1 MRWVFDELEAGFEAG
16 LRCEAEQEAMA
27 AVRAEVGAT
36 VLWEQLAR
44 RIGGDATVVAG
55 TRAFR
60 GGVVASC
67 PEFVVLRAADGA
79 EHLIRYGPAVS
90 IALPAEAPTLR
101 PAPPAAAR
109 RYQFALAP
117 RELAVVPMNVVDE
130 DRHRGQAVERGVWSS
145 VIVGPQPAGQGPG
158 ALVVGAVQ
166 PPIGPLIQQGLVEP
180 LDLAIGLRT
189 IRASS
194 LAADPEPGGGLSE
207 DDRLG
212 VGLGVVGQDP
222 LDPDPVLGEEGGC
235 LDQEPGGCGAAL
247 IAQDL
252 AEGNPGTVIDSRVNG
267 VIADAPPPRSL
278 GPAVDAVAAAV
289 RDAAQLLDVEV
300 DQLAGPLALVADH
313 GAAGR
318 SVWARR
324 LRPWRRRMP

>member
-1 MRWVFDELEAGFEAG
+1 MFPSVCYHRLKPAMRWVFDELEAGFEAG

-67 PEFVVLRAADGA
+67 PEFLVLRAADGA

-117 RELAVVPMNVVDE
+117 RELARRREPIRVELVDGARCDGTIE
-130 DRHRGQAVERGVWSS
+130 AVGSDYLEVAQHDLDEARRRAAVRARRF
-145 VIVGPQPAGQGPG
+145 VGFA
-158 ALVVGAVQ
+158 
-166 PPIGPLIQQGLVEP
+166 
-180 LDLAIGLRT
+180 
-189 IRASS
+189 
-194 LAADPEPGGGLSE
+194 
-207 DDRLG
+207 
-212 VGLGVVGQDP
+212 
-222 LDPDPVLGEEGGC
+222 
-235 LDQEPGGCGAAL
+235 
-247 IAQDL
+247 
-252 AEGNPGTVIDSRVNG
+252 
-267 VIADAPPPRSL
+267 
-278 GPAVDAVAAAV
+278 AVAAV
-289 RDAAQLLDVEV
+289 TL
-300 DQLAGPLALVADH
+300 PP
-313 GAAGR
+313 GR
-318 SVWARR
+318 R
-324 LRPWRRRMP
+324 